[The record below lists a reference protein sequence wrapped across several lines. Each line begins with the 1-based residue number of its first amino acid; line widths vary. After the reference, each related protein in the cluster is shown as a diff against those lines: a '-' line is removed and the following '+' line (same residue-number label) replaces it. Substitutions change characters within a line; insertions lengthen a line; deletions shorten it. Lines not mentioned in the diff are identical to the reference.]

1 MSSSWKTDPAAGARA
16 RTLETLLELAGPLGP
31 MGSIEAREARRGEV
45 TSRAPDWLFDG
56 LVSILTDRPD
66 LPATVSWDDVELEIV
81 DLLGALS
88 ARPDLL
94 ARLVPLLDRPS
105 ARRTVIEALGPI
117 GDPHAVK
124 DLERMYDRGQLDA
137 DELTRLAN
145 SLGEI
150 GGDAAAALLH
160 RIATRNNLPPE
171 ARAEVDLA
179 LERLGGTDDP
189 ADP

>member
-1 MSSSWKTDPAAGARA
+1 MSSSWRTDPAAGPRA
-16 RTLETLLELAGPLGP
+16 QTLEILLELAGPLGP
-31 MGSIEAREARRGEV
+31 GGSIEAREARRREV
-45 TSRAPDWLFDG
+45 TSGAPDWLLDG

-66 LPATVSWDDVELEIV
+66 LPTAVSWEDVELKIV

-105 ARRTVIEALGPI
+105 ARGTVIEALGPI
-117 GDPHAVK
+117 GDPRAVK
-124 DLERMYDRGQLDA
+124 DIERVYDRGQLDA
-137 DELTRLAN
+137 DELTRVAG

-150 GGDAAAALLH
+150 GGDAAAALLR
-160 RIATRNNLPPE
+160 RIAAWDNLPPE

-179 LERLGGTDDP
+179 LERLGGRDDP
-189 ADP
+189 AGP

>member
-1 MSSSWKTDPAAGARA
+1 MSSSWKTDPADGPRA
-16 RTLETLLELAGPLGP
+16 RTLETLFELAGPLGP
-31 MGSIEAREARRGEV
+31 MGSIEAREARRREV
-45 TSRAPDWLFDG
+45 ASGAPDWLLDG

-66 LPATVSWDDVELEIV
+66 LPAPVSWDDVEFEIV
-81 DLLGALS
+81 DLLGAFP
-88 ARPDLL
+88 AQPDLL

-117 GDPHAVK
+117 GDPRAVK

-137 DELTRLAN
+137 DELTRLAG

-150 GGDAAAALLH
+150 GGDAAAALLR
-160 RIATRNNLPPE
+160 RIAARNNLPPE

-179 LERLGGTDDP
+179 LERLGGRDDP
-189 ADP
+189 AGP